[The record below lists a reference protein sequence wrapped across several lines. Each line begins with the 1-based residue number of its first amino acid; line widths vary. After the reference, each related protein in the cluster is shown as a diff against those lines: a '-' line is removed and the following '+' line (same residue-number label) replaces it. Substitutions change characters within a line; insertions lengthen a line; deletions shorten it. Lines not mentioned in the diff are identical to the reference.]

1 MSAGKLVLVTGAS
14 GYLGA
19 HCVKTLL
26 EKGYRVRGTVRS
38 LNNEKKVAPV
48 KLLDPTGQN
57 LSLVEADLNEK
68 QGWPSAVAGCD
79 FVLHVASPFPLV
91 GTEETIKTAVAGTM
105 NVLEACA
112 EAESVEKVVLTS
124 SVAAITEGHLHV
136 DAPLNED
143 YWSKPEEAPAYPKS
157 KTMAERAAWDFVKQK
172 GHKNNFALTVIN
184 PGFIIGPPITDDKGS
199 SVDIVTQILS
209 LPALPR
215 ITLSM
220 IDVRDCAAAHVAA
233 LTSTDSDGQRVICCS
248 EDSAF
253 MIDVAHALRK
263 EFGDQGYCP
272 ANYQIP
278 DWIVRFGAHFN
289 ATMAGIAPR
298 LGRKIRFD
306 NSRLRNVLG
315 ITPRD
320 PLKSVVEMV
329 YELIERGH
337 IKRTSKYRGKP

>member
-26 EKGYRVRGTVRS
+26 DKGYRVRGTVRS
-38 LNNEKKVAPV
+38 LNNAKKVEPV
-48 KLLDPTGQN
+48 KLLDPTGES

-79 FVLHVASPFPLV
+79 YVLHVASPFPLV

-112 EAESVEKVVLTS
+112 ETESVQKLVLTS
-124 SVAAITEGHLHV
+124 SVAAITEGYRHL
-136 DAPLNED
+136 AEPLTEE
-143 YWSKPEEAPAYPKS
+143 YWSKLDDASAYTKS
-157 KTMAERAAWDFVKQK
+157 KTMAERAAWDFVKQE
-172 GHKNNFALTVIN
+172 GHKNSFTMTVIN

-199 SVDIVTQILS
+199 SVDIITQLLA
-209 LPALPR
+209 LPAVPR
-215 ITLSM
+215 VTMTL
-220 IDVRDCAAAHVAA
+220 IDVRDVAEAHVAA
-233 LTSTDSDGQRVICCS
+233 LSKPDSDNQRILCTNEHS
-248 EDSAF
+248 YF
-253 MIDVAHALRK
+253 MIDLAHVLRE
-263 EFGDQGYCP
+263 EFGDQGYSP

-278 DWIVRFGAHFN
+278 DWIVRFGSYFSG
-289 ATMAGIAPR
+289 TLAGVVTRI
-298 LGRKIRFD
+298 GMKTKFD
-306 NSRLRNVLG
+306 NSKLRNILG

-320 PLKSVVEMV
+320 PLKSLVEMV